1 MEELKTEEYTQNNV
15 KPQLKSAMS
24 HCVEMNEP

>member
-1 MEELKTEEYTQNNV
+1 MEELKTEEYTQN